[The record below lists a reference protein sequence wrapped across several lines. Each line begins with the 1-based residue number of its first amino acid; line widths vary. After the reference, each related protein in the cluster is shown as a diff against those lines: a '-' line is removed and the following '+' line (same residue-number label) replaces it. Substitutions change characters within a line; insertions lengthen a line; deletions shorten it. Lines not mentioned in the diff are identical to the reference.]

1 MELEELE
8 EAEEEDEEEEEE
20 AEELDLDSP
29 SAAAGSSW
37 RFRFFFFCFLSIVAA
52 RIGAARPRRGRV
64 YFESKNL
71 FRLFSGPLLISSLT
85 EVDPGKALLHL
96 DGVRQVLDG
105 VRYGQRGRR

>member
-52 RIGAARPRRGRV
+52 RIGAARPRRGSGCILR
-64 YFESKNL
+64 SKNP
-71 FRLFSGPLLISSLT
+71 FRLSGPLLLSS
-85 EVDPGKALLHL
+85 
-96 DGVRQVLDG
+96 
-105 VRYGQRGRR
+105 Y